1 MKLKGVLGLKL
12 ADIARAENMSIIIK
26 RTAKRKGDLSFPG
39 PSERNSPKKDGLE
52 KF

>member
-1 MKLKGVLGLKL
+1 MGLKL

-26 RTAKRKGDLSFPG
+26 KSAKKKRDLSFPG
-39 PSERNSPKKDGLE
+39 PSSERNSPNKDGLG